1 MEFTF
6 LLGLCQLLP
15 LSAGSYLLPLLLLV
29 PEGSHFP
36 FSDSNSL
43 ASGACPGTGRVNL
56 WGLQL
61 LLLPPTVTSYL
72 QRLMTS
78 RPWFSSLN
86 NKDESYK
93 PSVVNE
99 DLKAQQLKRLRQENG
114 TPEVHL
120 ADRASSRPAEAAKE
134 DTIPK

>member
-29 PEGSHFP
+29 PEGNHFP

-43 ASGACPGTGRVNL
+43 ASEACPRTGRVNL

-78 RPWFSSLN
+78 LN
-86 NKDESYK
+86 NEDESYK